1 MNAPRPLTTGD
12 VMFAVGKLG
21 RAAGFEPMVG
31 KISVAKD
38 PTSAVFDMSAKAAEQ
53 LVNFSKEQNL
63 ESIVFSLCTVLP
75 PLQAING
82 MVRGKGVGLL
92 AICSVGGGCVCFFLW
107 LG

>member
-1 MNAPRPLTTGD
+1 MSAPRTLTTGD

-38 PTSAVFDMSAKAAEQ
+38 PTIAVFDMSAKAAEQ

-63 ESIVFSLCTVLP
+63 ESIVFALCTDLP
-75 PLQAING
+75 TLQSING
-82 MVRGKGVGLL
+82 GVRYFLFCFLV
-92 AICSVGGGCVCFFLW
+92 CVINIIM
-107 LG
+107 